1 MHNKYCLLQNFTAV
15 ILYECMELSFPCA
28 ASFTRNNSSASQC
41 KISIHKTLNFRVFL
55 SLQVT
60 FEALCRR
67 CLDSFVN
74 WKYKLTQL
82 IPPY

>member
-1 MHNKYCLLQNFTAV
+1 MHNKYCLLQNFTVV
-15 ILYECMELSFPCA
+15 ILYECSELSFPSA
-28 ASFTRNNSSASQC
+28 TSFTCNNSSASQHE
-41 KISIHKTLNFRVFL
+41 ISIHRSLDFRVLL
-55 SLQVT
+55 SLQAT